1 MKRFH
6 YAWVICL
13 ACLWLFICNM
23 GLCSN
28 ILTLYLPFIEATGI
42 SDSMGSAILSVR
54 CFSSFITTFFVGVF
68 YQKFSL
74 RTGILLASLTGAAGS
89 LVFALGGNA
98 FIYYIGAVLL
108 GIAYGAGCVYPVS
121 LLLTN
126 WFHTRKGLAV
136 GISFSGSGVCMTFFS
151 PLLSHIILQY
161 SLQTAFLFQTLFMV
175 ISAVLVFLFV
185 RDLPSEKSMTAF
197 GESPR
202 QQESTSAASDSA
214 PLPKNVLVMLAIM
227 MFLNGGAGLAFSG
240 HLSVLTRTSGYSAE
254 LAASMFSLFGMVII
268 FSKLGA
274 GALADRIG
282 VKNCSALLIMIFILG
297 CFLVLGMNGMN
308 TFFPYAL
315 AVMLG
320 MGASIYNTGPPLWAS
335 DLSHGE
341 QYGKTLKWLQIFYN
355 LGGIIFTAIPGI
367 IADHTGEYQS
377 SYFLFAGMMAV
388 SLFILLW
395 TYRWKKGITPI
406 SN

>member
-54 CFSSFITTFFVGVF
+54 CFSSFITTFFVGIF

-74 RTGILLASLTGAAGS
+74 RTGILLASLTGAAGA

-98 FIYYIGAVLL
+98 FIYYIGAMLA

-126 WFHTRKGLAV
+126 WFHARKGLAV
-136 GISFSGSGVCMTFFS
+136 GISFSGSGVAMTFFS

-161 SLQTAFLFQTLFMV
+161 SLRTAFLFQAFFMV
-175 ISAVLVFLFV
+175 VSAVLVFLFV
-185 RDLPSEKSMTAF
+185 RDLPSEKSMSAF
-197 GESPR
+197 GEKPNP
-202 QQESTSAASDSA
+202 QKSTSSATDSA
-214 PLPKNVLVMLAIM
+214 PLPKNLLAMLAIM
-227 MFLNGGAGLAFSG
+227 MVLNGGAGLAFSG

-268 FSKLGA
+268 FSKLA
-274 GALADRIG
+274 SGALADRIG
-282 VKNCSALLIMIFILG
+282 VKNCSTILILTFILG
-297 CFLVLGMNGMN
+297 CFLVIGMNGVN

-320 MGASIYNTGPPLWAS
+320 IGASIYNTGPPLWAS
-335 DLSHGE
+335 DLSKGA

-355 LGGIIFTAIPGI
+355 LGGIIFTAVPGI

-388 SLFILLW
+388 SLLILLW
-395 TYRWKKGITPI
+395 TYRWKKNLTPT
-406 SN
+406 SS

>member
-13 ACLWLFICNM
+13 TCLWLFICNM

-74 RTGILLASLTGAAGS
+74 RMGILIASLTGAAGS

-151 PLLSHIILQY
+151 PLLSRIILQH
-161 SLQTAFLFQTLFMV
+161 SLRTAFLFQTAFMAV
-175 ISAVLVFLFV
+175 SAVLVFLFV
-185 RDLPSEKSMTAF
+185 RDLPSEKSLTAF
-197 GESPR
+197 GETPI
-202 QQESTSAASDSA
+202 QKEDASVQTASS
-214 PLPKNVLVMLAIM
+214 PLPTSVLAMLAIM

-282 VKNCSALLIMIFILG
+282 VRNCSTILIMIFILG
-297 CFLVLGMNGMN
+297 CFLVLGMNGVS

-335 DLSHGE
+335 DLSSGE

-367 IADHTGEYQS
+367 IADHTGEYKS
-377 SYFLFAGMMAV
+377 SYFLFAGMMTV

-395 TYRWKKGITPI
+395 TYRWKKRITPI
-406 SN
+406 SS

>member
-74 RTGILLASLTGAAGS
+74 RTGIFLSSLTGAAGA

-98 FIYYIGAVLL
+98 FIYYVGAILA

-126 WFHTRKGLAV
+126 WFHARKGLAV
-136 GISFSGSGVCMTFFS
+136 GISFSGSGVAMTFFS

-161 SLQTAFLFQTLFMV
+161 SLRTAFLFQALFMAV
-175 ISAVLVFLFV
+175 SAVLVFLFV
-185 RDLPSEKSMTAF
+185 RDLPSEKSMSAF
-197 GESPR
+197 GEKTSL
-202 QQESTSAASDSA
+202 QENSSIITDSV
-214 PLPKNVLVMLAIM
+214 PLPKNVLAMLAIM
-227 MFLNGGAGLAFSG
+227 MVLNGGAGLAFSG

-268 FSKLGA
+268 FSKLA
-274 GALADRIG
+274 GGSLADRIG
-282 VKNCSALLIMIFILG
+282 VKNCSTILILTFILG
-297 CFLVLGMNGMN
+297 CFLVLGMNGIN

-315 AVMLG
+315 AVLLG
-320 MGASIYNTGPPLWAS
+320 IGASIYNTGPPLWAS
-335 DLSHGE
+335 DLSQGT

-355 LGGIIFTAIPGI
+355 LGGIIFTAVPGI
-367 IADHTGEYQS
+367 IADHTGEY
-377 SYFLFAGMMAV
+377 
-388 SLFILLW
+388 
-395 TYRWKKGITPI
+395 
-406 SN
+406 

>member
-54 CFSSFITTFFVGVF
+54 CFSSFITTFFVGIF

-74 RTGILLASLTGAAGS
+74 RIGILLASLTGAAGA

-98 FIYYIGAVLL
+98 FIYYIGAMLA

-126 WFHTRKGLAV
+126 WFHARKGLAV
-136 GISFSGSGVCMTFFS
+136 GISFSGSGVAMTFFS
-151 PLLSHIILQY
+151 PLLSRIILQH
-161 SLQTAFLFQTLFMV
+161 SLRTAFLFQALFMAV
-175 ISAVLVFLFV
+175 SAVLVFFFV
-185 RDLPSEKSMTAF
+185 RDLPAEKSMSAF
-197 GESPR
+197 GEKNSL
-202 QQESTSAASDSA
+202 QEIPSYATDSA
-214 PLPKNVLVMLAIM
+214 PLPKNILAVLAIM
-227 MFLNGGAGLAFSG
+227 MVLNGGAGLAFSG

-268 FSKLGA
+268 FSKLVS

-282 VKNCSALLIMIFILG
+282 VKNCSTILILTFILG
-297 CFLVLGMNGMN
+297 CFLVLGMNGVN

-320 MGASIYNTGPPLWAS
+320 IGASIYNTGPPLWAS
-335 DLSHGE
+335 DLSKGA

-355 LGGIIFTAIPGI
+355 LGGIIFTAVPGI

-388 SLFILLW
+388 SLLILLW
-395 TYRWKKGITPI
+395 TYRWKKHLTPT
-406 SN
+406 SS

>member
-13 ACLWLFICNM
+13 TCLWLFICNM

-74 RTGILLASLTGAAGS
+74 RIGILIASLTGAAGS

-151 PLLSHIILQY
+151 PLLSHII
-161 SLQTAFLFQTLFMV
+161 
-175 ISAVLVFLFV
+175 
-185 RDLPSEKSMTAF
+185 
-197 GESPR
+197 
-202 QQESTSAASDSA
+202 
-214 PLPKNVLVMLAIM
+214 
-227 MFLNGGAGLAFSG
+227 
-240 HLSVLTRTSGYSAE
+240 
-254 LAASMFSLFGMVII
+254 
-268 FSKLGA
+268 
-274 GALADRIG
+274 
-282 VKNCSALLIMIFILG
+282 
-297 CFLVLGMNGMN
+297 
-308 TFFPYAL
+308 
-315 AVMLG
+315 
-320 MGASIYNTGPPLWAS
+320 
-335 DLSHGE
+335 
-341 QYGKTLKWLQIFYN
+341 
-355 LGGIIFTAIPGI
+355 
-367 IADHTGEYQS
+367 
-377 SYFLFAGMMAV
+377 
-388 SLFILLW
+388 
-395 TYRWKKGITPI
+395 
-406 SN
+406 